1 MRRLFPALALSVV
14 LLLALAS
21 LAQEPQAAAPTPQAT
36 PDSQTGGPSQTV
48 NSPRA
53 GGPSQPATPGAQAA
67 PATQGEGQE
76 SRGTAPAAAAA
87 WQVRTDPAILMNGAP
102 AILYV
107 VPPVKLQ
114 SLRGSWK
121 EHNVYFSFD
130 PDLHAWY
137 ALFGAGLNWAPGK
150 YPLALEGQTD
160 AGTTASFQQELEVA
174 KAAYPL
180 VELKVQSKFTA
191 PSRRLLRRI
200 RKEEVLKHRVFSQSS
215 AAQLWRGPFGAPVS
229 EPVTEQFGV
238 RRIFNGEL
246 KSEHQGLDYHAPRG
260 TRVVAANSGT
270 VVLARRLFFEGN
282 CVVVDHG
289 EGLMTL
295 YMHLSKFKVRKG
307 QRVRRG
313 QLLGLSGATGRAT
326 GPHLHLAVRWEGVYL
341 DPAKLLKL
349 DLPQTAVAH
358 SAGAL
363 RAGSSGE
370 RQNRAE
376 N

>member
-1 MRRLFPALALSVV
+1 MRRLFPALALSAV
-14 LLLALAS
+14 LLLALAAP
-21 LAQEPQAAAPTPQAT
+21 AQEPQAAASTPQAA
-36 PDSQTGGPSQTV
+36 PDSQ
-48 NSPRA
+48 A
-53 GGPSQPATPGAQAA
+53 GGPSQAATPGAQAA
-67 PATQGEGQE
+67 PAPQAGGQE
-76 SRGTAPAAAAA
+76 SQGAAPPPAADA
-87 WQVRTDPAILMNGAP
+87 WQVRTDPASLVNGAP

-114 SLRGSWK
+114 SLHAAWK

-150 YPLALEGQTD
+150 YALALEGRTD
-160 AGTTASFQQELEVA
+160 AGTTALFQQELEVA

-180 VELKVQSKFTA
+180 VELTVQSKFTA
-191 PSRRLLRRI
+191 PSRRVLKRI
-200 RKEEVLKHRVFSQSS
+200 RKEEALKHRVFSQSS
-215 AAQLWRGPFGAPVS
+215 AAQLWRGPFQAPVR

-260 TRVVAANSGT
+260 TRVVAANAGT

-307 QRVRRG
+307 QKVRRG

-349 DLPQTAVAH
+349 DLPQTEVAR

-363 RAGSSGE
+363 RAGSPA
-370 RQNRAE
+370 RQPGAQN
-376 N
+376 